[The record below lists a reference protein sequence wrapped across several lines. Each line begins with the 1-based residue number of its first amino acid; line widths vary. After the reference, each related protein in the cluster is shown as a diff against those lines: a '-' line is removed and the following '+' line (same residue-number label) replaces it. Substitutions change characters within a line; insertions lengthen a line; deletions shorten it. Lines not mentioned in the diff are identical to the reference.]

1 MNPTLLITINAVLDA
16 AIISALAYVM
26 SRSARLAPHRP
37 DDEPRPVSAH
47 RRVARTSGAP
57 RRDRVGARLGT
68 AFD

>member
-1 MNPTLLITINAVLDA
+1 MNLTLLITINAVLDT

-37 DDEPRPVSAH
+37 DEPRPASAH
-47 RRVARTSGAP
+47 RRAARTSGGP

-68 AFD
+68 VLD